1 MHTTE
6 FQHMLDHTFI
16 HIAGIGPRT
25 EQRLWQRGVL
35 TWQEFLDHEGAII
48 SSKRDRFISREL
60 EASLAHREDI
70 SFFSE
75 RLCPGEMWRLFR
87 TFKDRAV
94 YLDIETSGG
103 HQGADEIT
111 VIGIY
116 DGANVQTFVN
126 GINLDE
132 FEVAI
137 AAHDLV
143 ITFNGASFDLPFIRS
158 RFPGISLP
166 PAHID
171 LRFLLKK
178 LGYAGGLK
186 KIEKDLGITR
196 ESSIEGMDGYEAV
209 RLWQAYQWG
218 DNAALEKLIRYNRA
232 DIVNL
237 KPLMEIG
244 YREMK
249 AGLFLLID
257 ERPHTRRGIHSP

>member
-1 MHTTE
+1 
-6 FQHMLDHTFI
+6 MLERTFI

-25 EQRLWQRGVL
+25 EQRIWNRGIR
-35 TWQEFLDHEGAII
+35 TWQQFLAHGDTILSEAKDASI
-48 SSKRDRFISREL
+48 SSEL

-75 RLCPGEMWRLFR
+75 RLSPGEMWRLFNA
-87 TFKDRAV
+87 FKHRAV
-94 YLDIETSGG
+94 YLDIETTGYF
-103 HQGADEIT
+103 QGADEIS

-116 DGANVQTFVN
+116 DGTDVQTFVN
-126 GINLDE
+126 GINLDD
-132 FEVAI
+132 FELAI
-137 AAHDLV
+137 APYDLV
-143 ITFNGASFDLPFIRS
+143 ITFNGAVFDLPFIRGW
-158 RFPGISLP
+158 FPHISLP

-171 LRFLLKK
+171 LRFLLKR

-186 KIEKDLGITR
+186 KIEKDLGIGR
-196 ESSIEGMDGYEAV
+196 ETEINGMDGYEAV

-218 DNAALEKLIRYNRA
+218 DDTALKTLIRYNRA

-249 AGLFLLID
+249 AGLLQ
-257 ERPHTRRGIHSP
+257 SA